1 MVGAYLQLGN
11 IKSMY
16 IMDHGPLF
24 VHFFNF
30 RGYMSK
36 RKVLN
41 TLIEI
46 FWRIPT
52 SLLNISRIS

>member
-52 SLLNISRIS
+52 G